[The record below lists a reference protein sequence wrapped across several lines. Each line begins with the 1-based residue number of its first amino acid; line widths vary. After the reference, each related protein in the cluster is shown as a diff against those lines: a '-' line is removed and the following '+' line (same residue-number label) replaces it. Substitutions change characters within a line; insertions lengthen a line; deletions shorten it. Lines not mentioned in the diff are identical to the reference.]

1 MKNEI
6 KKISEEEV
14 EEIALLTRI
23 AMTQSE
29 IRLMAGQMSNI
40 LENIDVLN
48 GVNTDDI
55 EPTGHSSE
63 VESVMRE
70 DVPTDSLELDDV
82 MANAPRREGDFIR
95 TRPVLE

>member
-23 AMTQSE
+23 AMKKSE
-29 IRLMAGQMSNI
+29 ISLMAGQMSNI

-48 GVNTDDI
+48 EVFTDDI
-55 EPTGHSSE
+55 EPTGHSAE

-70 DVPTDSLELDDV
+70 DLPDESLKLEDV

-95 TRPVLE
+95 IRPVLE

>member
-6 KKISEEEV
+6 KKITEEEV
-14 EEIALLTRI
+14 EQIALLTRI
-23 AMTQSE
+23 AMNKSE
-29 IRLMAGQMSNI
+29 ISLMAGQMSNI

-48 GVNTDDI
+48 EVFTDDV
-55 EPTGHSSE
+55 EPTGHSAE

-70 DVPTDSLELDDV
+70 DLPDDSLKLEDV

-95 TRPVLE
+95 IRPVLE

>member
-23 AMTQSE
+23 AMNKSE
-29 IRLMAGQMSNI
+29 ISLMAGQMSII

-48 GVNTDDI
+48 EVFTDDI
-55 EPTGHSSE
+55 EPTGHSAE

-70 DVPTDSLELDDV
+70 DVPDDSLKLEDV

-95 TRPVLE
+95 IRPVLE